1 MKKTIITLCLCLFF
15 TGCGSA
21 KFMQWLDSTGD
32 AFTNGVELGKRVKS
46 IMFECDFKDK
56 CFYEELDLLLE
67 EECKNYQ
74 AYDLVNEREC
84 LVVNKKLFE
93 KIYEHNKKYL
103 GY

>member
-1 MKKTIITLCLCLFF
+1 MSLL
-15 TGCGSA
+15 A
-21 KFMQWLDSTGD
+21 STGD
-32 AFTNGVELGKRVKS
+32 AFTNGVELGKRAKA

-84 LVVNKKLFE
+84 LIVFKKQSE
-93 KIYEHNKKYL
+93 KLYEHNKNIL